1 MQTVREY
8 MHFTQRN
15 PTNYL
20 IKLKNHDLSE
30 VACTFRR
37 FQRAEKRF
45 SGPKAGLFAPTH
57 SRTVSEELT
66 PDSTARRLESL

>member
-1 MQTVREY
+1 LLA
-8 MHFTQRN
+8 
-15 PTNYL
+15 PS
-20 IKLKNHDLSE
+20 DG
-30 VACTFRR
+30 